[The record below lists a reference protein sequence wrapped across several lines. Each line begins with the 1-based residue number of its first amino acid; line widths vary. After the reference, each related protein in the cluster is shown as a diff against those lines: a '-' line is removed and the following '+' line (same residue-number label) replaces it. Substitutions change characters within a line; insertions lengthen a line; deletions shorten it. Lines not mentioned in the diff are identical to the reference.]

1 MIYFAGRKCWV
12 INKCCRLL
20 RFWIC
25 FCMQYA
31 FVCVCGCLDTWLE
44 LWKFR
49 FVFVSKM
56 YLYVFVGALI
66 PGWNGRVFDESVVAG
81 RRSIYPPVRF
91 LLAATRG
98 QFSNNFIIF
107 STIQYF
113 EFVKYALSWLQHVD
127 NDQITSLF
135 SVLFSILRLL
145 NFLHLGCNT
154 WTMIK

>member
-1 MIYFAGRKCWV
+1 MQTYSPPWSKWHKFALVTYFQRG
-12 INKCCRLL
+12 L
-20 RFWIC
+20 
-25 FCMQYA
+25 
-31 FVCVCGCLDTWLE
+31 WL
-44 LWKFR
+44 KIFGVQKIIFP
-49 FVFVSKM
+49 FVFVCKM
-56 YLYVFVGALI
+56 YLCGFVFALI

>member
-1 MIYFAGRKCWV
+1 MY
-12 INKCCRLL
+12 L
-20 RFWIC
+20 
-25 FCMQYA
+25 
-31 FVCVCGCLDTWLE
+31 CG
-44 LWKFR
+44 
-49 FVFVSKM
+49 FVF
-56 YLYVFVGALI
+56 ALI

-127 NDQITSLF
+127 NDQITSSSKEKSFTLVQQIVFSTFLKKKKLQLKKILLVKVCKPLSQKRSSECNMWKWHVLLF
-135 SVLFSILRLL
+135 SFSNSGNRL
-145 NFLHLGCNT
+145 CNSIICDNT
-154 WTMIK
+154 THCST

>member
-1 MIYFAGRKCWV
+1 MY
-12 INKCCRLL
+12 L
-20 RFWIC
+20 
-25 FCMQYA
+25 
-31 FVCVCGCLDTWLE
+31 CG
-44 LWKFR
+44 
-49 FVFVSKM
+49 FVF
-56 YLYVFVGALI
+56 ALI

-127 NDQITSLF
+127 NDQITSSSKEKSFTLVQQIVFSTFLKKKKLQLKKILLVKVCKPLSQKHSSECNRWKWHVLLF
-135 SVLFSILRLL
+135 SFSNSGNRL
-145 NFLHLGCNT
+145 CNSIICDNT
-154 WTMIK
+154 THCST